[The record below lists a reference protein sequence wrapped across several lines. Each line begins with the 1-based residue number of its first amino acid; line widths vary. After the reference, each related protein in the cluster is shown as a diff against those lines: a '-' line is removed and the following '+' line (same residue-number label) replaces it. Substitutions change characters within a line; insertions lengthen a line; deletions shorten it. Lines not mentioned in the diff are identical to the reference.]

1 MERRR
6 LLLGGLAAGIAAP
19 LLARRAM
26 ASPRKY
32 PGKPIRMIIP
42 FPAAGVTDI
51 SARLLAAAMAEELG
65 QTIIP
70 ENKPGAAGN
79 IAAKYVAD
87 AAPDGYTI
95 LFNNSAT
102 HGINPTLFKSINFDA
117 ERDFTPILYCSS
129 SPNLFVANKN
139 FPGDT
144 IADFVD
150 IARQQGPAVMM
161 ALGSLGSSQH
171 MAAELL
177 RHVTATQF
185 TTVPYRGGALALQ
198 DLIGGTVQT
207 LCDGYPSSIQH
218 IRRGTIKALGVTSP
232 ERIPSAPD
240 IPAVAETLPGYSA
253 YGWFGLVGPAG
264 MDADVVAVLNQAG
277 NKALQDPELRSR
289 YAEVGATLH
298 GGPPEV
304 FKQHI
309 QDEIKRW
316 REIIIA
322 TNAKPE

>member
-1 MERRR
+1 MMERRR

-129 SPNLFVANKN
+129 
-139 FPGDT
+139 
-144 IADFVD
+144 
-150 IARQQGPAVMM
+150 
-161 ALGSLGSSQH
+161 
-171 MAAELL
+171 
-177 RHVTATQF
+177 
-185 TTVPYRGGALALQ
+185 
-198 DLIGGTVQT
+198 
-207 LCDGYPSSIQH
+207 
-218 IRRGTIKALGVTSP
+218 
-232 ERIPSAPD
+232 
-240 IPAVAETLPGYSA
+240 
-253 YGWFGLVGPAG
+253 
-264 MDADVVAVLNQAG
+264 
-277 NKALQDPELRSR
+277 
-289 YAEVGATLH
+289 
-298 GGPPEV
+298 
-304 FKQHI
+304 
-309 QDEIKRW
+309 
-316 REIIIA
+316 
-322 TNAKPE
+322 

>member
-1 MERRR
+1 MMERRR

-185 TTVPYRGGALALQ
+185 TTVPYRGGALAFA
-198 DLIGGTVQT
+198 GSGSAAPCRRCATVIRR
-207 LCDGYPSSIQH
+207 PSSTSAAAPS
-218 IRRGTIKALGVTSP
+218 RRWASLPRNAYRARPTS
-232 ERIPSAPD
+232 
-240 IPAVAETLPGYSA
+240 PAVAETLLAKKVPTAGS
-253 YGWFGLVGPAG
+253 GW
-264 MDADVVAVLNQAG
+264 
-277 NKALQDPELRSR
+277 
-289 YAEVGATLH
+289 
-298 GGPPEV
+298 
-304 FKQHI
+304 
-309 QDEIKRW
+309 
-316 REIIIA
+316 
-322 TNAKPE
+322 